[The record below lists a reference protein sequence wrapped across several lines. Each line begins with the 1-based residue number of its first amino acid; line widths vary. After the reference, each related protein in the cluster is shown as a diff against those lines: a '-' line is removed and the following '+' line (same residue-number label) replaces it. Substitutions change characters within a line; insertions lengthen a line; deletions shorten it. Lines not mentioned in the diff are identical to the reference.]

1 MSKKFRDY
9 LLWVFVALFVLITV
23 VTSLYASG
31 YKFNLSW
38 PLKLNRLLQ
47 KTGMLA
53 VATEPKNAI
62 VYLNDKPQNDLSIN
76 PWKKDYIATPA
87 KIKNLLPGEYELR
100 FKTEGYWP
108 YKQKINI
115 YSGETTF
122 VEDVNLFKDNSPLLI
137 LSLAEDKLIISPDNK
152 YIYAQK
158 SKKIINL
165 KAESVRDLNILN
177 LDENSNFNDSRN
189 LWLKN
194 NKLFIDGIIFDPT
207 KETGDSNYYSSIGSR
222 ATNWTIDDSQNY
234 LYYQNNNSIN
244 KLNTN
249 SKKSS
254 IVVSGEIYLDYE
266 FGQNKLFTIRKT
278 EKQIELSAKSL
289 DNTDSQKDIWI
300 MPSSGHYRFSKRM
313 SSYLTIYDD
322 QNKTL
327 YLFDENN
334 LNKGPLTIRNI
345 NKWAL
350 YNNQALIYT
359 NDLEIYIFNFSNSRS
374 DLITRRSEKI
384 EDIFW
389 NSEGNYLIL
398 SSFNN
403 LSVFDF
409 KNRNTT
415 VLLSAEKISSPV
427 FDAKNNSL
435 YFWARINEQEG
446 VYKMLMQ

>member
-1 MSKKFRDY
+1 MSKKARDY
-9 LLWVFVALFVLITV
+9 LLIIFAALFVVITV

-62 VYLNDKPQNDLSIN
+62 IYLNDKPQNDLSIN
-76 PWKKDYIATPA
+76 PWKKDYKVTPA
-87 KIKNLLPGEYELR
+87 KIKNILPGEYELR
-100 FKTEGYWP
+100 LEVEGYWP

-137 LSLAEDKLIISPDNK
+137 LLLEEDKLTISPDSK
-152 YIYAQK
+152 HIYAQEA
-158 SKKIINL
+158 KKIINL
-165 KAESVRDLNILN
+165 KTETARDLTTIKNPN
-177 LDENSNFNDSRN
+177 FSNSHN

-194 NKLFIDGIIFDPT
+194 NKLFVDGIIFDPI
-207 KETGDSNYYSSIGSR
+207 KETNDSNYALSTGSGAKNWSQDASS
-222 ATNWTIDDSQNY
+222 AY

-244 KLNTN
+244 KLNPGDKT
-249 SKKSS
+249 STS
-254 IVVSGEIYLDYE
+254 VLSGGEYLDYE
-266 FGQNKLFTIRKT
+266 ATPNKLFTINKSD
-278 EKQIELSAKSL
+278 KQIKLSSYSL
-289 DNTDSQKDIWI
+289 SGIESSDHWI
-300 MPSSGHYRFSKRM
+300 LPSSGTYRFENRM
-313 SSYLTIYDD
+313 ASYLTIYDE

-334 LNKGPLTIRNI
+334 LSKGPLTVRNI
-345 NKWAL
+345 NNWAL
-350 YNNQALIYT
+350 YSDQSLIYT

-384 EDIFW
+384 EDIVW
-389 NSEGNYLIL
+389 NEEGNYLVL
-398 SSFNN
+398 SSLNN

-409 KNRNTT
+409 KNRNTIS
-415 VLLSAEKISSPV
+415 LFNAEKINSPV
-427 FDAKNNSL
+427 LDTKNNNL
-435 YFWARINEQEG
+435 YFWARFNDQEG
-446 VYKMLMQ
+446 VYKILMQ